1 VPVKR
6 VVVIDACSAL
16 NLLATGRSVGFLRA
30 LDWSLLVLPE
40 VKHEA
45 HRLRGPLDEDGQPTW
60 LPADWAP
67 LEQSALMTLHAP
79 EAPSESF
86 LAAFMSA
93 AEHLTDVDAA
103 AVALAGSLALPLLS
117 DDNKVRKI
125 FQQLYPALE
134 LQATLSL
141 IRDAS
146 NHLGLNPAA
155 LRDVLDALRWKARF
169 APPKQDPLR
178 DWYMEH
184 LHGG

>member
-1 VPVKR
+1 MPGR
-6 VVVIDACSAL
+6 QVVIDACSAL
-16 NLLATGRSVGFLRA
+16 NLLATGRSVEFLRA

-40 VKHEA
+40 VRHEA
-45 HRLRGPLDEDGQPTW
+45 QRLRGPLDEDDQPTW
-60 LPADWAP
+60 LPADWAS

-79 EAPSESF
+79 ESPSDDF
-86 LAAFMSA
+86 VAAFISA
-93 AEHLTDVDAA
+93 AEHLTDVDAT

-117 DDNKVRKI
+117 DDNKVRKV
-125 FQQLYPALE
+125 FQRLYPALE
-134 LQATLSL
+134 LKATLTV

-184 LHGG
+184 LRGG